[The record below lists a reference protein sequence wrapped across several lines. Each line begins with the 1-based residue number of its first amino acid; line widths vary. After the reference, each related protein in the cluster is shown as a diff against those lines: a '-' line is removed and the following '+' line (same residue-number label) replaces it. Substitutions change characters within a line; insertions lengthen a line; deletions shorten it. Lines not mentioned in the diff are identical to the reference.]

1 LAKSKKS
8 ETTSSKESL
17 PSTKASADAKAVAD
31 KTGGKQTPL
40 TKPSKVVKGPMTM
53 EELLSS
59 TGYKITVLKRGQ
71 EITGKVLTV
80 NRSEIL
86 VDIGAKSEG
95 IVYGREIAANPDLL
109 LSLTPGDSIEATVIY
124 PENEQG
130 QVVLSLRKH
139 SGDKRWNELEERRDS
154 GETIEVAAVEVN
166 RGGIICEYFGLRG
179 FLPASQ
185 LSQMPSSMGDL
196 IGKKLTV
203 SVIEVDRP
211 SNRLIFTQKQQGTK
225 DIEQVR
231 KQLANIK
238 VGEKYKGV
246 ITAILPFGI
255 FVEIDLGERQAKK
268 DSIASLQN
276 DKGEGQERKDSGYI
290 EPYGPRPS
298 DSGPKA
304 RMTDADESKGK
315 IEGLV
320 HLSEINWE
328 KTEDPTKGFA
338 VGQEIEVVVAS
349 KDEEAGRLNLSI
361 KQLGEDP
368 LSKILEQFTVGQK
381 VTGKVSKVTPYGVF
395 VEISVGGKG
404 DKVSKGDKGE
414 IKIDGLMHIS
424 KIPPTLGLKV
434 GDTVECE
441 VENVDTAT
449 RKVALVPVVK
459 EKPVLYR

>member
-1 LAKSKKS
+1 MTSKQKS
-8 ETTSSKESL
+8 ESTSSKESK
-17 PSTKASADAKAVAD
+17 PEKKIASSPAMRGPRNRQSAAVLADAAGLD
-31 KTGGKQTPL
+31 
-40 TKPSKVVKGPMTM
+40 VKKPMTM

-59 TGYKITVLKRGQ
+59 TGYIIPILKRGQ
-71 EITGKVLTV
+71 EVTGKVLSV

-109 LSLTPGDSIEATVIY
+109 LSLSPGDSIEATVIY

-139 SGDKRWNELEERRDS
+139 SGDRRWEELDEKRES
-154 GETIEVAAVEVN
+154 GEVIEVAATEVN

-196 IGKKLTV
+196 VGKKLAV
-203 SVIEVDRP
+203 SVIEVDRA

-225 DIEQVR
+225 DIEKIR
-231 KQLANIK
+231 KQLAVIK

-246 ITAILPFGI
+246 ITAILPFGV
-255 FVEIDLGERQAKK
+255 FVEIEIGK
-268 DSIASLQN
+268 
-276 DKGEGQERKDSGYI
+276 EGQEDLEGLEGKEGTKKSS
-290 EPYGPRPS
+290 EPSVPS
-298 DSGPKA
+298 
-304 RMTDADESKGK
+304 K

-328 KTEDPTKGFA
+328 KTDDPTKGFT
-338 VGQEIEVVVAS
+338 VGQEIEVIVAS

-368 LSKILEQFTVGQK
+368 LSKMLDQFAAGQK
-381 VTGKVSKVTPYGVF
+381 VTGTVSKVTPYGVF
-395 VEISVGGKG
+395 VSIEIGKEG
-404 DKVSKGDKGE
+404 KEGKKKSSKPSQSSSPF
-414 IKIDGLMHIS
+414 IIDGLMHIS

-434 GDTVECE
+434 GDAIECE
-441 VENVDTAT
+441 VESIDAAT
-449 RKVALVPVVK
+449 RKIALVPVVK